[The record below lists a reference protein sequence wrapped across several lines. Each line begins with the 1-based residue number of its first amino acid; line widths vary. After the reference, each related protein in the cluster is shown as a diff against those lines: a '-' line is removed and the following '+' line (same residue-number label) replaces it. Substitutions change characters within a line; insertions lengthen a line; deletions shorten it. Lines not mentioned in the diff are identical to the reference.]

1 MKKKT
6 CHKVAPLGRA
16 LALNIVLFLLGGGLL
31 MAANPPSD
39 FKYDLNE
46 TGDGVVIQKFI
57 GKGPPRAVVIPAEIE
72 GYPVVELADWAFSDW
87 YYGTWYTIN
96 SNVVSVVIP
105 DSVTKI
111 GKHCFA
117 RHTDSTT
124 CKITSV
130 TLPKNLKEI
139 GEGAFRGCN
148 SLATIAVP
156 ANVTSIGAGAFSGCT
171 RLTAITLPAGITSIE
186 SRLFFNCGSLKSII
200 IPNGIISIG
209 QEAFYS
215 CEGLTA
221 VTIPEG
227 VTSIGQEAFYFC
239 TGITPITIPD
249 SVASIGG
256 RAFANCSV
264 LTTINLTSHP
274 ITFGT
279 YEDYGYGFAFEDCPR
294 LTLASKKKL
303 QDSGYKNSF

>member
-6 CHKVAPLGRA
+6 CRKIAPLGRA
-16 LALNIVLFLLGGGLL
+16 LALNVVLFLLGGGLL
-31 MAANPPSD
+31 MAADPPSN

-57 GKGPPRAVVIPAEIE
+57 GTGPAHAVVIPGEIE

-96 SNVVSVVIP
+96 SKVISVVIP
-105 DSVTKI
+105 DSVTQI
-111 GKHCFA
+111 GKSCFE
-117 RHTDSTT
+117 RHADSTT
-124 CKITSV
+124 CNITSV

-139 GEGAFRGCN
+139 GAGAFRGCN
-148 SLATIAVP
+148 SLAAIAIP
-156 ANVTSIGAGAFSGCT
+156 AGVTSIGAGAFSGCT
-171 RLTAITLPAGITSIE
+171 KLTAITLPAGITSIE
-186 SRLFFNCGSLKSII
+186 SGLFFNCGSLKSII

-209 QEAFYS
+209 KSAFS
-215 CEGLTA
+215 ACKGLTT

-239 TGITPITIPD
+239 TGITAITIPD
-249 SVASIGG
+249 SVTSIGG

-264 LTTINLTSHP
+264 LTTINLVSHP

-279 YEDYGYGFAFEDCPR
+279 YENYGYGFAFEDCPR